1 MSRDA
6 SSSKRRGKSAAVI
19 IRGGR
24 VVDPASG
31 VDTALDVLIEEGKVR
46 SLADPGR
53 LAAAGAVEEID
64 ASGCWVVPGLI
75 DMHTHLREPGYEY
88 KETIETGTRAAVAGG
103 FTAVA
108 CMANT
113 RPVND
118 NGSVTEAI
126 RERAATVG
134 LARVYPIGA
143 VSKSLAGKELA
154 EIGEMQR
161 AGIVAVSDDGM
172 PIMDGGLMR
181 RALEYTRMFDL
192 PVIVHEED
200 RAIAADGVMN
210 EGETSM
216 RLGLR
221 GIPAAAE
228 ESMIARDIRL
238 LERTGGRLHIA
249 HISTAGGVA
258 LVREAKARGLD
269 LTAEAAPHHFMLND
283 EAVLGYNTNAKMNP
297 PLRTE
302 RDVEAVRAALLDE
315 TIDVIATDHAPH
327 HRDEKECE
335 FDHALNGIVG
345 LETALPLSLRLADDI
360 GMSPMQLIATM
371 SLRPAR
377 ILRLPLGEIAEG
389 KTADITVIDPDVE
402 WTVDAARFA
411 SKSRNTP
418 FEGWRMKGRAR
429 CTIVGGRVVWRLD
442 DAGSTSERGKMKVN
456 A

>member
-1 MSRDA
+1 MSKA
-6 SSSKRRGKSAAVI
+6 SSDIARRGTGLV

-24 VVDPASG
+24 VIDPASG
-31 VDTALDVLIEEGKVR
+31 LDDARDVLIEDGKIR
-46 SLADPGR
+46 SLTEPGR
-53 LAAAGAVEEID
+53 LAAASALQEID
-64 ASGCWVVPGLI
+64 ASGCWVVPGLV

-113 RPVND
+113 QPVND
-118 NGSVTEAI
+118 SGAVTQAI
-126 RERAATVG
+126 RERAAAVG

-143 VSKSLAGKELA
+143 VSKGLAGKELA

-200 RAIAADGVMN
+200 CAIAGEGVMN
-210 EGETSM
+210 EGETSL

-228 ESMIARDIRL
+228 EAMIARDIRL

-258 LVREAKARGLD
+258 LVRDAKARGLAV
-269 LTAEAAPHHFMLND
+269 TAEATPHHFTLSD
-283 EAVLGYNTNAKMNP
+283 SAVLGYNTNAKMNP
-297 PLRTE
+297 PLRSA
-302 RDVEAVRAALLDE
+302 RDVEAVREGLLDGS
-315 TIDVIATDHAPH
+315 IDVIATDHAPH
-327 HRDEKECE
+327 HRDEKEVE

-345 LETALPLSLRLADDI
+345 LETALALSLRMAADI
-360 GMSPMQLIATM
+360 GLSPSQLISAL

-377 ILRLPLGEIAEG
+377 ILRLPLGEIADG
-389 KTADITVIDPDVE
+389 KIADVTVIDPAAA
-402 WTVDAARFA
+402 WNVDAAQFN

-418 FEGWRMKGRAR
+418 FNGVAMTGRAR
-429 CTIVGGRVVWRLD
+429 FTIVGGRIVWRLD
-442 DAGSTSERGKMKVN
+442 TDEGTGEKESTMKGN